1 MFETYARVGAAAL
14 LLYAFGACGDD
25 DDQNTSTGEAGHG
38 SAGSGSKDAGGMRD
52 AGVIIDAGNR
62 DAFDPQLPPAS
73 SDQVERWLAERYFD
87 DWTCEPEPTAKTDGA
102 KAIHVHG
109 GKSRVCSNALLAK
122 SSRSAGGELPK
133 GVASVKEVFDDGGK
147 LTLTAVSVKIAAQSS
162 EGQGWYWW
170 EGAANN
176 GVGAKVCVGC
186 HAASGSDDD
195 HPGAGDY
202 VYFKN

>member
-1 MFETYARVGAAAL
+1 L
-14 LLYAFGACGDD
+14 LLTLNACGDD
-25 DDQNTSTGEAGHG
+25 DDDM
-38 SAGSGSKDAGGMRD
+38 SAGAGAGADAGAGAGAGARD
-52 AGVIIDAGNR
+52 AGARDAGALADAGQR
-62 DAFDPQLPPAS
+62 DGFDRQLPPTH
-73 SDQVERWLAERYFD
+73 SDDVERWLAARYFD

-122 SSRSAGGELPK
+122 SARSGDGEFPK
-133 GVASVKEVFDDGGK
+133 GVASVKEIYDDAGK
-147 LTLTAVSVKIAAQSS
+147 VTLTAVSVKIAAQSAD
-162 EGQGWYWW
+162 GQGWYWW
-170 EGAANN
+170 EGAMNN

-186 HAASGSDDD
+186 HGASGSDDD